1 MIVYIT
7 YMVRQKKQKKNKV
20 KISDI
25 VDFIELLIELVP
37 GRGLTLMLLLGA
49 VCGGLIGYDMGFN
62 SVEKTDCPIVE
73 ECPIQKECEIC
84 EECKNLDDYSEEELI
99 TALKPKYYCNI
110 ID

>member
-1 MIVYIT
+1 MIVYII

-99 TALKPKYYCNI
+99 KALKPKYYCNI

>member
-7 YMVRQKKQKKNKV
+7 YMVRQKKQKKNKI

-110 ID
+110 L

>member
-1 MIVYIT
+1 
-7 YMVRQKKQKKNKV
+7 MVRQKKQKKNKV

-84 EECKNLDDYSEEELI
+84 EECKTLDDYSEEELI